1 MSVDRCPLS
10 VGKNGQGRQYTIM
23 KQYNSGKEPGKD
35 KLHYVEDEFYE
46 FESLSIVRNTC

>member
-1 MSVDRCPLS
+1 MSVDRCQLS
-10 VGKNGQGRQYTIM
+10 L
-23 KQYNSGKEPGKD
+23 GKD